1 MLDSVRMQVQQ
12 TKEDWQERI
21 GTIRQLQ
28 DEEGNVPAT
37 ITSWNLTDNEMYV
50 EVKYRI
56 DPLEEVHTE
65 RFKTPKPTD
74 SNTLLEKFLDEL
86 GYDISTMHLIESD
99 QPTFNVTPTE
109 DGNWSI
115 KDMLETEEDEE
126 QSQGYEPPGWA
137 TNKRDDRTIAPGII
151 GLICGCLIFPVFVAI
166 VYTDKLNHGFTHK
179 SIALFFLSSYMNTV
193 FVLLVI
199 SGVF

>member
-1 MLDSVRMQVQQ
+1 MQVQQ
-12 TKEDWQERI
+12 TKEDWQERM

-28 DEEGNVPAT
+28 DDDGNIPAT
-37 ITSWNLTDNEMYV
+37 ITSWNLTDNELYV
-50 EVKYRI
+50 EVEYRVEL
-56 DPLEEVHTE
+56 LEEVHTE

-74 SNTLLEKFLDEL
+74 DNTLLEKFLDEL

-115 KDMLETEEDEE
+115 KDMLEKEERDEE
-126 QSQGYEPPGWA
+126 QSQGYEAPEWA
-137 TNKRDDRTIAPGII
+137 TNERDDRTVAPAII
-151 GLICGCLIFPVFVAI
+151 GLLCGCLIFPVFVAI
-166 VYTDKLNHGFTHK
+166 VYTDKLNRGFTHK
-179 SIALFFLSSYMNTV
+179 SITLFFLSSYMNTV
-193 FVLLVI
+193 FVLLVL